1 MLVESVCLLLEEKF
15 CVDSDT
21 KKAALK
27 RLSFASYGAKAGLE
41 HRNYPY
47 DLKKLKFTTLDKIPS
62 LIPSAPIG
70 DNRTI
75 NVETLDQYS

>member
-1 MLVESVCLLLEEKF
+1 MS
-15 CVDSDT
+15 
-21 KKAALK
+21 
-27 RLSFASYGAKAGLE
+27 AKAGLE